1 MLKVLPKPAN
11 FGLVCLIAVA
21 VWIGALSACKSRTIT
36 PPNRDV
42 CISSDDC
49 APGQTCVQGACMTD
63 AAERA
68 RQIPRARRAAEEFER
83 AQETIEE
90 NRDRAIK
97 AIDEQ
102 R

>member
-1 MLKVLPKPAN
+1 
-11 FGLVCLIAVA
+11 
-21 VWIGALSACKSRTIT
+21 
-36 PPNRDV
+36 
-42 CISSDDC
+42 
-49 APGQTCVQGACMTD
+49 MTD